1 MKKAM
6 KIFIYGYVST
16 FHNVL
21 FLRAKIHYNNANE
34 GDHMKRNIKDIHRI
48 IIKVGST
55 SLCDTNGKINKEKI
69 LKIISQIA
77 TLKRQGYTVVL
88 VSSGAIAAGMGKLGL
103 ESKPTTLPQKQALAA
118 IGQAKLMEIYEEFF
132 KIFDMKCSQILLN
145 HDDFD
150 DRKRLNNLNYTIN
163 ALLDYDVVPI
173 INENDALAVEE
184 IKFGDNDTLAS
195 LLVPVIEAELLI
207 LVSDIDGLYTAN
219 PKIDKNA
226 TLINY
231 VPKITK
237 EVMRYAGDTS
247 SNLGTGGMATKLKA
261 ARMVNDYGSHM
272 CIVNGE
278 KANSILNALK
288 DEGTWFNGNGG
299 KNLNAREHW
308 LAYRSNAKGSII
320 VDEGCKKA
328 LVRKHVSLLP
338 SGIIDV
344 EGQFL
349 SGQVVNIIDENKKTI
364 GKGVVNYA
372 SDEIRLIKG
381 FNTSEIEN
389 ILHYKDYDEVIHAN
403 NMYITYE
410 K

>member
-21 FLRAKIHYNNANE
+21 FLCAKIHYNNANE

-195 LLVPVIEAELLI
+195 LLVPVIEARKHFERLEHEIDSRTLHNLLDKQAFSEVSTTRRGSITWSITDELTVSTHSKEYDRRKLLQLLLI
-207 LVSDIDGLYTAN
+207 RLCGL
-219 PKIDKNA
+219 
-226 TLINY
+226 LI
-231 VPKITK
+231 V
-237 EVMRYAGDTS
+237 G
-247 SNLGTGGMATKLKA
+247 L
-261 ARMVNDYGSHM
+261 
-272 CIVNGE
+272 
-278 KANSILNALK
+278 
-288 DEGTWFNGNGG
+288 
-299 KNLNAREHW
+299 NLNH
-308 LAYRSNAKGSII
+308 LK
-320 VDEGCKKA
+320 
-328 LVRKHVSLLP
+328 
-338 SGIIDV
+338 
-344 EGQFL
+344 
-349 SGQVVNIIDENKKTI
+349 
-364 GKGVVNYA
+364 
-372 SDEIRLIKG
+372 
-381 FNTSEIEN
+381 
-389 ILHYKDYDEVIHAN
+389 
-403 NMYITYE
+403 
-410 K
+410 

>member
-1 MKKAM
+1 M
-6 KIFIYGYVST
+6 V
-16 FHNVL
+16 
-21 FLRAKIHYNNANE
+21 
-34 GDHMKRNIKDIHRI
+34 
-48 IIKVGST
+48 
-55 SLCDTNGKINKEKI
+55 
-69 LKIISQIA
+69 
-77 TLKRQGYTVVL
+77 
-88 VSSGAIAAGMGKLGL
+88 SGAIAAGMGKLGL

-219 PKIDKNA
+219 PRIDKNA
-226 TLINY
+226 TLISY

-288 DEGTWFNGNGG
+288 DE
-299 KNLNAREHW
+299 
-308 LAYRSNAKGSII
+308 
-320 VDEGCKKA
+320 
-328 LVRKHVSLLP
+328 
-338 SGIIDV
+338 
-344 EGQFL
+344 
-349 SGQVVNIIDENKKTI
+349 
-364 GKGVVNYA
+364 
-372 SDEIRLIKG
+372 
-381 FNTSEIEN
+381 
-389 ILHYKDYDEVIHAN
+389 
-403 NMYITYE
+403 
-410 K
+410 